1 MINKKFG
8 TPEWYEE
15 AEKLAKQKRAAVGDY
30 TSIRGDITTITK
42 NHKTGKNESLT
53 KEFVIQYD
61 YGNITYDYTTGTSY
75 FYDDFDKDI
84 LICSV
89 GNDRRGDRERFV
101 YAFSNGRLISK
112 ANTSKGFT
120 ITYEYDKRGRLI
132 KAVVNYPNSSKTF
145 TTYKYDKAGCLVEEK
160 SKYSTA
166 TFKYDEKAL
175 TVEKTL
181 VRTLKGGETKTTTY
195 TYRYNEDGEL
205 IEEVSGKLIVE
216 RRYENGACVYKE
228 KTLFGKTI
236 QKYSGVFGSDEKP
249 TESETTSN

>member
-1 MINKKFG
+1 MLNKKFG

-30 TSIRGDITTITK
+30 TSVRGDIITITK
-42 NHKTGKNESLT
+42 NRKTGKNESLT
-53 KEFVIQYD
+53 KDFVIQYD
-61 YGNITYDYTTGTSY
+61 YGNITYDDTTGTSY
-75 FYDDFDKDI
+75 FYDDFDKDV

-89 GNDRRGDRERFV
+89 GNDRHGDQERFV

-120 ITYEYDKRGRLI
+120 ITYEYDKKGRLI

-145 TTYKYDKAGCLVEEK
+145 TNYKYDKAGRLVEEK

-205 IEEVSGKLIVE
+205 REEVSGDLIVE
-216 RRYENGACVYKE
+216 RRYENGACVYEE

-236 QKYSGVFGSDEKP
+236 RKYSGIFAEQL
-249 TESETTSN
+249 